1 MYTYQKHRTA
11 VYSLLAQFATSSV
24 ILVPPIFFVFIVLI
38 GIDGAQIIVNV
49 LLMIAC
55 THSTFNMIVLVSTFP
70 PYRKFVLDLI
80 FQRKQIACSLTD
92 IHLTFLMQP
101 VPLYP
106 IFSGYILGFS
116 VYFGATIHHCMVSLF
131 SIYKKQFK
139 YLFQCVIIFL
149 LIYQIGSMITCF
161 VRKHQAIAG
170 TLKRYRMPNLLVFIM
185 LLYVLIYTCS
195 VTGIFATCSVSD
207 GEKLNYVRK
216 NYPEYLSGFESI
228 PNFSIYDPS
237 NYFANFVI
245 YSLVGGIIAFLTLV
259 AVLLNIFRMLSV
271 LKSKLSAST
280 YQKHRSAI
288 YSLLA
293 QFATSSV
300 IFVPPIFFV
309 FIVLMGINGAQ
320 LIVEY
325 LVVIASFHS
334 SLNSIVLI
342 TTFPPYRRFV
352 INLILRREWVTL
364 LLYQLCIISCA
375 LTDFHVTGFTQP
387 VPLYPLLAGYVMG
400 FGARLGLTTHFAMTG
415 IALFFTY
422 QIGAMIICFV
432 RKHQSIAGTLKKYEI
447 PKLGII
453 LMAIYFLSYIASVPG
468 IFATLGVPENKKFQY
483 VQSTYPEYLLSFQ
496 SLPNFSIY
504 EPSSSFAILIAYAV
518 GGGSLAFIVFVL
530 VLLNIFRML
539 SLLKSKV
546 SRSNYRKHRAAISS
560 LLAQF
565 ATSSV
570 IFVPPIVCVFVIL
583 IGINGSQLI
592 IEILLMIACLHSPLN
607 CIVLVVTFPP
617 YRLFVID
624 LILRRRKLWSDGTHS
639 VVQVHIETGR
649 THQIRVHSQFLGHP
663 IVGDQ
668 LYNSTVWGSTKGK
681 NAEYQKSFEELCE
694 DVRNTHKSENWH
706 EKPNPEYEQRMEHLA
721 ADSTEITPE
730 TPGLTVD
737 QRPEFDEICQ
747 KCNVESKKVPD
758 NHYQLFLH
766 CLKYETPKW
775 CFKTELPEWAVQK

>member
-1 MYTYQKHRTA
+1 MR
-11 VYSLLAQFATSSV
+11 
-24 ILVPPIFFVFIVLI
+24 
-38 GIDGAQIIVNV
+38 
-49 LLMIAC
+49 
-55 THSTFNMIVLVSTFP
+55 VS
-70 PYRKFVLDLI
+70 
-80 FQRKQIACSLTD
+80 AE
-92 IHLTFLMQP
+92 
-101 VPLYP
+101 
-106 IFSGYILGFS
+106 
-116 VYFGATIHHCMVSLF
+116 
-131 SIYKKQFK
+131 
-139 YLFQCVIIFL
+139 YLFQL
-149 LIYQIGSMITCF
+149 EN
-161 VRKHQAIAG
+161 H
-170 TLKRYRMPNLLVFIM
+170 
-185 LLYVLIYTCS
+185 
-195 VTGIFATCSVSD
+195 
-207 GEKLNYVRK
+207 
-216 NYPEYLSGFESI
+216 
-228 PNFSIYDPS
+228 
-237 NYFANFVI
+237 
-245 YSLVGGIIAFLTLV
+245 
-259 AVLLNIFRMLSV
+259 
-271 LKSKLSAST
+271 
-280 YQKHRSAI
+280 
-288 YSLLA
+288 
-293 QFATSSV
+293 
-300 IFVPPIFFV
+300 
-309 FIVLMGINGAQ
+309 
-320 LIVEY
+320 
-325 LVVIASFHS
+325 
-334 SLNSIVLI
+334 
-342 TTFPPYRRFV
+342 
-352 INLILRREWVTL
+352 
-364 LLYQLCIISCA
+364 ISCA

-400 FGARLGLTTHFAMTG
+400 FGAGLGLTTHFAMTG

-422 QIGAMIICFV
+422 QIGAMIVCFV

-468 IFATLGVPENKKFQY
+468 IFATLGVPENKKFEY

-504 EPSSSFAILIAYAV
+504 ETTSSFAILIAYAV

-539 SLLKSKV
+539 SLLKPKV
-546 SRSNYRKHRAAISS
+546 SRSNYRKHRAAIWS

-607 CIVLVVTFPP
+607 CIVLVITFPP

-624 LILRRRKLWSDGTHS
+624 LILRRRKPKPIGMSTVSLRPS
-639 VVQVHIETGR
+639 VMFK
-649 THQIRVHSQFLGHP
+649 QFFPSHP

-681 NAEYQKSFEELCE
+681 NAEYQKSFGELCE

-706 EKPNPEYEQRMEHLA
+706 EKPNPDFEQRMEHLA

-730 TPGLTVD
+730 TPGLSVD